1 MTLIPILDK
10 HNVIHCFSAYKTMK
24 SLHYIDIIFLPV
36 FLKFILLILFASSKV
51 YTFTVSVRVIKHL
64 IQFKSEWW
72 KVKLFF
78 SWNIFT
84 ELHKDLDLKPYSYHY
99 QVLKYFISYM
109 EASLLDHLNTPY
121 SLESDIICV
130 LRPGLGLI
138 DSLSVDL
145 EPLTH
150 LFESLFKNRDD
161 NSVGC
166 RSHIDQD
173 VTSLTLNKWKT

>member
-10 HNVIHCFSAYKTMK
+10 HNVNHCFSAYKTMK

-78 SWNIFT
+78 SWNIIT
-84 ELHKDLDLKPYSYHY
+84 ELHKDLDLKPYSYRY
-99 QVLKYFISYM
+99 IKS
-109 EASLLDHLNTPY
+109 
-121 SLESDIICV
+121 
-130 LRPGLGLI
+130 
-138 DSLSVDL
+138 
-145 EPLTH
+145 
-150 LFESLFKNRDD
+150 
-161 NSVGC
+161 
-166 RSHIDQD
+166 
-173 VTSLTLNKWKT
+173 